1 MKPYKVCTV
10 LWRFTLRRPL
20 TLSNSTFMNTF
31 SKTIFSRPASFAS
44 NLNPSLKK
52 ENKNTASPRTFNTHI
67 YYKNTDQL
75 KQDHYSWTQN
85 LFTTATLG
93 TEESG
98 RHEEMTVVGRFKRQS
113 MYGLSAKKVAVIER
127 CVSGRSTVQQIC
139 NSVQG
144 SRRNGPLTGWVIKMW
159 TQKSR
164 WNCSR

>member
-10 LWRFTLRRPL
+10 LWRSTLRRPL
-20 TLSNSTFMNTF
+20 ILSNSTFMNTF
-31 SKTIFSRPASFAS
+31 SKTIFSRPASFTS

-52 ENKNTASPRTFNTHI
+52 KKKILLQVELSTHI

-98 RHEEMTVVGRFKRQS
+98 RHGEMTVVGRFKRES
-113 MYGLSAKKVAVIER
+113 TYGLSAKKVAVVER
-127 CVSGRSTVQQIC
+127 WALVEVRLFNKFVSVYKAREQTVHSKDQ
-139 NSVQG
+139 S
-144 SRRNGPLTGWVIKMW
+144 
-159 TQKSR
+159 
-164 WNCSR
+164 

>member
-20 TLSNSTFMNTF
+20 ILSNSTFMNTF
-31 SKTIFSRPASFAS
+31 SKTIFSRPASFTS

-52 ENKNTASPRTFNTHI
+52 KKKILLQVELSTHI
-67 YYKNTDQL
+67 YYKNTDHL

-98 RHEEMTVVGRFKRQS
+98 RHGEMTVVGRFKRES
-113 MYGLSAKKVAVIER
+113 TYGLSVTR
-127 CVSGRSTVQQIC
+127 CREVGVSGGSTVQQIC
-139 NSVQG
+139 ISVRG
-144 SRRNGPLTGWVIKMW
+144 SRTNGPLTGSVIKMW

-164 WNCSR
+164 WNRSR